1 MNSTWHM
8 KKECPSFDVQQSE
21 IPFATQSQSLS
32 PSWQICFQTESE
44 YYVMWETRDSL
55 MPFCSRQ
62 WSRSFINC
70 ISVQSLSEP
79 ASLSEGQSGCSCY
92 SALFEPM
99 ASEKKWLSFI
109 LFYCWTFDFSNPY
122 RAHPSLWNECRQRPP
137 FCIHLSSN
145 RSGFFLHLSLPEASF
160 PLLKLEELANFS
172 NYRSLSQH

>member
-8 KKECPSFDVQQSE
+8 NKECPSFDVQQSE

-55 MPFCSRQ
+55 MPFCSCQ

-70 ISVQSLSEP
+70 ISVRSLSET
-79 ASLSEGQSGCSCY
+79 ASLTEGQSGCSCY

-99 ASEKKWLSFI
+99 ASEKRWLSFI
-109 LFYCWTFDFSNPY
+109 SFYYFFFDFSNPY
-122 RAHPSLWNECRQRPP
+122 RAHPSLWNECRQQPH

-145 RSGFFLHLSLPEASF
+145 RSGFYSSF
-160 PLLKLEELANFS
+160 VFTWGLISPVKLEELANLS
-172 NYRSLSQH
+172 NYCSLSQH